1 MICGL
6 TQSCNLQMMIN
17 HKQLHDFQSK
27 INSAFTLKWND
38 LIYLQKRKS
47 PKSRQTSKGMTER
60 AQIPHT
66 WNIYKHTPMC
76 VFSAA
81 FIRSHDGW
89 SQPDQHVE
97 SADES
102 LLSCML
108 IGCFFLTRPFRSI
121 RGEHGGST
129 PCFGMYWLFSSS
141 WKEPYQIPTEPR
153 HYLPPPTT
161 PPPPPTPNVL
171 VSVHFRP
178 DATKSIW
185 LWQRSPRFQQPGGLG
200 LLV

>member
-1 MICGL
+1 M
-6 TQSCNLQMMIN
+6 
-17 HKQLHDFQSK
+17 
-27 INSAFTLKWND
+27 KWND

-47 PKSRQTSKGMTER
+47 PKSRQRCKGMTQR
-60 AQIPHT
+60 AGIPPR

-76 VFSAA
+76 VRSAP
-81 FIRSHDGW
+81 FIRSRDGW
-89 SQPDQHVE
+89 SQRDQHFE
-97 SADES
+97 RADES
-102 LLSCML
+102 LLSCVL
-108 IGCFFLTRPFRSI
+108 IGCFFLRRPFRSI

-129 PCFGMYWLFSSS
+129 PCFGMHWLFSSS
-141 WKEPYQIPTEPR
+141 WKEPYRIPAEPR
-153 HYLPPPTT
+153 RYLPPPPT
-161 PPPPPTPNVL
+161 PTPNVL